1 LERAVLYRAF
11 KVEYASHGSA
21 MKVAGVVSFLKQRY
35 GSGTSKT
42 TAVLSQ
48 LNEDHPTPT
57 SRRA

>member
-1 LERAVLYRAF
+1 VLDRAF

-21 MKVAGVVSFLKQRY
+21 MWVAGVVLFLKQRY

-48 LNEDHPTPT
+48 LNKDHPTPT